1 MAFICRSMLSLSN
14 IYFFPSVYMVGCAT
28 RAKCSS
34 TNQNAH
40 DMHVAYDIKP
50 EFKSLVIGST
60 HGIPKSDHY
69 TKQYFLLYIGNN
81 LLLIRQ

>member
-1 MAFICRSMLSLSN
+1 
-14 IYFFPSVYMVGCAT
+14 MVGCAT

-81 LLLIRQ
+81 LLLIRQSTISKRLYSTLELNVFLY